1 MKYSGCPL
9 PSNWFCKMNQP
20 LQCYTQFTWKIPEEN
35 SRKTDVDKWALS
47 SCLMCHFGGFGDSNS
62 PLPTSEGS

>member
-20 LQCYTQFTWKIPEEN
+20 LQCYIQYTWKIPEEN
-35 SRKTDVDKWALS
+35 SRKADVDKWAS
-47 SCLMCHFGGFGDSNS
+47 IS
-62 PLPTSEGS
+62 